1 MAATPAPKGQHKPFA
16 QTELFA
22 ANMLEWPVKD
32 DLASMEFPL
41 FSLSKRPDTKVR
53 EYISPSTHKR
63 VKVIPSVLGA
73 ATVFDKDLL
82 LYIGSQ
88 IIEARQVGLPISR
101 TVKIDTYAFLTGT
114 ERDPGGKAYDNML
127 DMLRRLKGT
136 MIETNI
142 ATGGV
147 EQTRGFGWIENYEV
161 TRRTKNGKGA
171 LEAVVTVAEWLY
183 KAFLHYEVL
192 TIDRRYFLLTQ
203 SLERRLYELARK
215 HTGNKAIWKCDIEI
229 LRQKSGSVQTQR
241 HFRSDVRDIIKRDAL
256 PDYRVALDTNGKPH
270 RIVFYTR
277 DSKALMKELQR
288 IDGFTWFEQLER
300 QDTQQADD

>member
-1 MAATPAPKGQHKPFA
+1 MTPTPVSKERSYT

-41 FSLSKRPDTKVR
+41 FSLSKRPDTKIR

-88 IIEARQVGLPISR
+88 IIEARQMGLPISR
-101 TVKIDTYAFLTGT
+101 TVKIETYAFLTGT
-114 ERDPGGKAYDNML
+114 ERDTGGKAYDNML

-147 EQTRGFGWIENYEV
+147 EQTRGFGWIEDYEV
-161 TRRTKNGKGA
+161 MRRTKNRKGVQ
-171 LEAVVTVAEWLY
+171 EVIVTVAEWLY

-192 TIDRRYFLLTQ
+192 TIDRHYFLLRQ
-203 SLERRLYELARK
+203 PLERRLYELARK
-215 HTGNKAIWKCDIEI
+215 HTGHKAIWKCDIEI
-229 LRQKSGSVQTQR
+229 MRQKSGSVQTLH
-241 HFRSDVRDIIKRDAL
+241 HFRSDVRNIIENDAL
-256 PDYRVALDTNGKPH
+256 PHYRVALDTSGKPH

-277 DSKALMKELQR
+277 NSKTLMKELER
-288 IDGFTWFEQLER
+288 LDGF
-300 QDTQQADD
+300 

>member
-1 MAATPAPKGQHKPFA
+1 MAATPVPKGQYKSYT

-41 FSLSKRPDTKVR
+41 FSLSKRPYTKVR
-53 EYISPSTHKR
+53 EYVSPSTQKR

-82 LYIGSQ
+82 LYVGSQ
-88 IIEARQVGLPISR
+88 IIEARQAGLPISR

-114 ERDPGGKAYDNML
+114 ERDPGGKAYDNMI

-136 MIETNI
+136 TIETNI
-142 ATGGV
+142 ATGG
-147 EQTRGFGWIENYEV
+147 EEETRGFGWIEDYTV
-161 TRRTKNGKGA
+161 TRRTKNGRGVI
-171 LEAVVTVAEWLY
+171 EVVVIVAEWLY

-215 HTGNKAIWKCDIEI
+215 HAGDKAIWKCDIEI
-229 LRQKSGSVQTQR
+229 MRQKSGSIQTLR
-241 HFRSDVRDIIKRDAL
+241 HFRSDVRDIIRRDAL
-256 PDYRVALDTNGKPH
+256 PDYRVALDSSKKPH

-277 DSKALMKELQR
+277 DSKQLTKELQR
-288 IDGFTWFEQLER
+288 IDGFAWFEQLER
-300 QDTQQADD
+300 QGTLQVDD